1 MAPENNNINEQR
13 LKLMV
18 QLRNNYILRKITS
31 SHILLPVLDI
41 LGFFGDMIN
50 FSLVVTHFSSLFFF
64 TWETV

>member
-18 QLRNNYILRKITS
+18 QLRNNYILRKI
-31 SHILLPVLDI
+31 
-41 LGFFGDMIN
+41 FGDMIN
-50 FSLVVTHFSSLFFF
+50 FSLVVTHFSNLFFF